1 MASHLRL
8 SLFYAALFC
17 LMGVLLP
24 FWPVWLTAR
33 GLSAEDIGL
42 IFGAATFIRV
52 IANPLIAQEADR
64 RGSRK
69 PFMIVLSALSFFIFL
84 IYFGIQAFWPILLV
98 TLAFNA
104 CWGALMPLAESLTM
118 MKAKQDGFEYSRVR
132 LWGSL
137 SFIVSAASAG
147 WVLSRTGEEIIMPM
161 SAVALVLTTLVAF
174 YLPRTRAPQ
183 ASRETVGRFPV
194 VSLLANRPFVLMMI
208 AAAFI
213 QSSHAVYYGF
223 ATIHW
228 RSVGFSNTLIGF
240 LWAEG
245 VIAEIILFIYGARIL
260 GKLGPAKLILLAGAA
275 GGVRWVLTGATD
287 DLSVLMLLQTLHAFT
302 FGAAHLGAVHYIDV
316 NIPTELSA
324 TAQSL
329 YAAVVMGLAMGTM
342 MILAGHLYGN
352 FGAAAFY
359 WVALLSALG
368 ILVIVMQM
376 YADKHIKFCK

>member
-1 MASHLRL
+1 
-8 SLFYAALFC
+8 
-17 LMGVLLP
+17 MGVLLP

-359 WVALLSALG
+359 WVALLSASG

>member
-1 MASHLRL
+1 
-8 SLFYAALFC
+8 
-17 LMGVLLP
+17 MGVLLP

-84 IYFGIQAFWPILLV
+84 IYFGIQEFWPILLV

-174 YLPRTRAPQ
+174 TCRA
-183 ASRETVGRFPV
+183 R
-194 VSLLANRPFVLMMI
+194 
-208 AAAFI
+208 
-213 QSSHAVYYGF
+213 
-223 ATIHW
+223 
-228 RSVGFSNTLIGF
+228 
-240 LWAEG
+240 
-245 VIAEIILFIYGARIL
+245 
-260 GKLGPAKLILLAGAA
+260 
-275 GGVRWVLTGATD
+275 
-287 DLSVLMLLQTLHAFT
+287 
-302 FGAAHLGAVHYIDV
+302 
-316 NIPTELSA
+316 
-324 TAQSL
+324 
-329 YAAVVMGLAMGTM
+329 
-342 MILAGHLYGN
+342 GHLRLPGRPSAGFRWYP
-352 FGAAAFY
+352 Y
-359 WVALLSALG
+359 WPIGRL
-368 ILVIVMQM
+368 
-376 YADKHIKFCK
+376 F